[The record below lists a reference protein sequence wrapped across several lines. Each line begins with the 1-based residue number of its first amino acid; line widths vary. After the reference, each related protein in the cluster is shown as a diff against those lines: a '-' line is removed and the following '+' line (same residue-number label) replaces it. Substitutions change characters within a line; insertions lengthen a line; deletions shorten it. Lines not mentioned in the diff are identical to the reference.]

1 MKNQARAGKALG
13 RRGRQEGLR
22 MWSKLYFRMT
32 ISYLGVMVVIVLLLE
47 FLIGLAISLI
57 LTSPLVDDVV
67 SNTAKQTAHAYALE
81 AAVNAGGTTLDPRST
96 FQPGSPSS
104 IALPGDDSS
113 QRIPLI
119 SDGVSYISGPA
130 SSQAVAFALL
140 IAPNGR
146 VLASSYPAR
155 YPISTPVAHL
165 LPQQAF
171 LISNALAAGSAG
183 SMVDDTSPVHVVST
197 VGPVMNKS
205 KQPIG
210 AVYVQMPT
218 GIPADNLWSF
228 VGGWAWS
235 APAWLLLLLPFGA
248 LFGVLTTRNIVRRI
262 HRLVGATAEFAN
274 GDYSQRVPVT
284 RRDEIGQLERQFNQM
299 AEQMIASIEEKQR
312 LTEQHARLEERARME
327 QELQTAQYIQRALLP
342 KDVPAL
348 PGWQLMPFYR
358 PAREVGG
365 DLYDFIPFEDGR
377 LGIVIGDVT
386 DKGIP
391 AALIMATTCTMLRT
405 AALATDSPGEVLARV
420 NDLLYAGTPS
430 RMFVT
435 CFYAILDPY
444 SGRLHYANAGQD
456 LPYRRQ
462 ADEVRELRAR
472 GMPLGLM
479 PAMVYEEQEV
489 ILAPGEYILFYSD
502 GLVEAHNPG
511 REMFGFPRLKT
522 LLAEH
527 ADWASLIDYLLNEL
541 RCFTGEAW
549 EQEDDV
555 TLVALQ
561 RAQTPQEEVSPA

>member
-1 MKNQARAGKALG
+1 
-13 RRGRQEGLR
+13 
-22 MWSKLYFRMT
+22 MWSKLHFRMT
-32 ISYLGVMVVIVLLLE
+32 ISFLGVMVVIVLLLE
-47 FLIGLAISLI
+47 FLIGLLISLI
-57 LTSPLVDDVV
+57 LTPLADHVV
-67 SNTAKQTAHAYALE
+67 LNTAKQTAHAYALA
-81 AAVNAGGTTLDPRST
+81 AAVNAAGATLDPHST

-104 IALPGDDSS
+104 IALPEDDSS
-113 QRIPLI
+113 SRIPLI

-165 LPQQAF
+165 VPQQAL
-171 LISNALAAGSAG
+171 LISNALTGRAG
-183 SMVDDTSPVHVVST
+183 SMVDDASPMHVIST
-197 VGPVMNKS
+197 VEPVLNKS

-210 AVYVQMPT
+210 A
-218 GIPADNLWSF
+218 
-228 VGGWAWS
+228 
-235 APAWLLLLLPFGA
+235 LL
-248 LFGVLTTRNIVRRI
+248 GVLSTHNIVRRI
-262 HRLVGATAEFAN
+262 HRLVGATAAFAN
-274 GDYSQRVPVT
+274 GDYSQRVRVS

-312 LTEQHARLEERARME
+312 LSEQHARLEERARIE

-348 PGWQLMPFYR
+348 AGWQLMPFYR
-358 PAREVGG
+358 PARKVGG
-365 DLYDFIPFEDGR
+365 DLYDFIAFEDGR
-377 LGIVIGDVT
+377 LGIVLGDVT

-420 NDLLYAGTPS
+420 NDLLYVGTPS
-430 RMFVT
+430 SMFVT
-435 CFYAILDPY
+435 CFYAILDPW

-456 LPYRRQ
+456 LPYRRL
-462 ADEVRELRAR
+462 ADEVCELRAR

-479 PAMVYEEQEV
+479 PAMAYEEQEV

-527 ADWASLIDYLLNEL
+527 AESASLIDFLLTEL
-541 RCFTGEAW
+541 RGFTGEAW

-555 TLVALQ
+555 TLVTLQ
-561 RAQTPQEEVSPA
+561 RTQTSSSSSA